1 MALQHGRLLLVARC
15 REVLILVA
23 KLIIAIT
30 LIFLLTVLT
39 LALIGAVR

>member
-1 MALQHGRLLLVARC
+1 M
-15 REVLILVA
+15 ILVA